1 MTETAELSFPQD
13 DVESR
18 VSHIMHLLPGLGM
31 NLLTFQ
37 KDVSIARSAS
47 ATADRELMKKAE
59 LQIED
64 NLINTIRDHFPRDRV
79 YSEER
84 GRSGSDD
91 GEFEWWLDPIDGTR
105 NYIHGVPLFC
115 ISVGLCFRG
124 GPVAGVVMV
133 PAFSEMYHA
142 ILGDGAYKNHNP
154 IRVSGLSTVER
165 TLIAT
170 GLPYKRKEVIGEIIG
185 DVAAFITSGT
195 GLRRS
200 GSAILDLCWLAEG
213 RYDAMWERGMDP
225 HDLCAASVI
234 VSEAGGRLSG
244 FDGQGFDIFFQDVVA
259 SNGLLHPQ
267 VTEILGKSRKVEGM
281 N

>member
-1 MTETAELSFPQD
+1 MKETAEMPFPQD

-18 VSHIMHLLPGLGM
+18 LSHLMHVLPGLGM
-31 NLLTFQ
+31 NMLSFQ
-37 KDVSIARSAS
+37 KEVHIARSFS
-47 ATADRELMKKAE
+47 AMADRELMKKAE

-64 NLINTIRDHFPRDRV
+64 SLIGTIRDNFGRDRV

-84 GRSGSDD
+84 GRSGADD
-91 GEFEWWLDPIDGTR
+91 GEFEWWLDPLDGTR

-124 GPVAGVVMV
+124 SPVGGVVMV
-133 PAFSEMYHA
+133 PAFSDMYHA
-142 ILGDGAYKNHNP
+142 ILGAGAFKNHNA
-154 IRVSGLSTVER
+154 IRVSGLTSIER

-170 GLPYKRKEVIGEIIG
+170 GLPYQRKEMIAEIIA

-195 GLRRS
+195 GLRRT
-200 GSAILDLCWLAEG
+200 GSAVLDLCWLAEG
-213 RYDAMWERGMDP
+213 RFDAMWERGMAP

-234 VSEAGGRLSG
+234 LSEAGGRLSG
-244 FDGQGFDIFFQDVVA
+244 FDGQGFDIFFQDVIA

-267 VTEILGKSRKVEGM
+267 LIELLGKARKVEGM